1 MPFPHRRPSY
11 QLSHE
16 ISAEGKW
23 PAYQLSHEISRK
35 GKMDSIATFEK
46 NFAKLVSRPTSNRR
60 TTDCACNR
68 HLSLQLVAS
77 GLDPL
82 HTYFSMP
89 SGYAFGNYTCPHS
102 PLSWYSSLVG
112 GGRRSRRADRQYSLD
127 SPLREQACGRGSD
140 LLSPQRI
147 WGHLLAGVIS

>member
-46 NFAKLVSRPTSNRR
+46 NFAKDGLTPSLRMHRSALRGSARSVLHFPEKSGIYHFLINFSSGMGEWYMKVVFEVLILFSL
-60 TTDCACNR
+60 
-68 HLSLQLVAS
+68 LSL
-77 GLDPL
+77 
-82 HTYFSMP
+82 
-89 SGYAFGNYTCPHS
+89 
-102 PLSWYSSLVG
+102 
-112 GGRRSRRADRQYSLD
+112 
-127 SPLREQACGRGSD
+127 
-140 LLSPQRI
+140 
-147 WGHLLAGVIS
+147 ISFT